1 MKHIYINDELNII
14 NENNFDD
21 TIEEYMGTD
30 AKNLYLEQLE
40 GLTVAKEY
48 EERRGDE
55 YYQILTQT
63 INEVR
68 ELKRYLKDAKRIN
81 REKLIDMVLALENT
95 IENY

>member
-30 AKNLYLEQLE
+30 SKNLYLEQLE
-40 GLTVAKEY
+40 SLTVAKEY

-68 ELKRYLKDAKRIN
+68 ELKRYLKDTKRMN